1 MLHASV
7 PRHWCRRWA
16 VARNFALNLY
26 RSYGFQN
33 MAQAQRLA
41 GFSLDILKALFRMK

>member
-1 MLHASV
+1 
-7 PRHWCRRWA
+7 

-26 RSYGFQN
+26 RTHGFAN

-41 GFSLDILKALFRMK
+41 GFSLSILKDLFRMK